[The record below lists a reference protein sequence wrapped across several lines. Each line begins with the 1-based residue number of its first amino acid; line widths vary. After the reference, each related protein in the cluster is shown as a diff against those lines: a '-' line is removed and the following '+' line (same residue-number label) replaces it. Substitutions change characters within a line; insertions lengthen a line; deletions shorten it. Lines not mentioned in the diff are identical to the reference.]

1 MGDLMLALVFGL
13 WALLGGAVIALVVV
27 IFQVLA
33 SVFGAWLYTFPIV
46 ALAVV
51 VTVFFKLRREVK
63 EYRGK

>member
-13 WALLGGAVIALVVV
+13 WALLGGVVIALVVV
-27 IFQVLA
+27 VFQVLA
-33 SVFGAWLYTFPIV
+33 SVFGAWLYAFPIA
-46 ALAVV
+46 ALVVV

>member
-33 SVFGAWLYTFPIV
+33 SVFGAWLYAFPIV
-46 ALAVV
+46 ALVV
-51 VTVFFKLRREVK
+51 VVIVFFKLRREVK
-63 EYRGK
+63 EYQGK

>member
-13 WALLGGAVIALVVV
+13 WALLGGAVIALVVI

-33 SVFGAWLYTFPIV
+33 SVFGAWIYAFPIFS
-46 ALAVV
+46 LIVV
-51 VTVFFKLRREVK
+51 VVMFFKLRREVK

>member
-33 SVFGAWLYTFPIV
+33 SVFGAWLYAFPIV
-46 ALAVV
+46 ALVVV

>member
-33 SVFGAWLYTFPIV
+33 SVFGAWLYAFPIV
-46 ALAVV
+46 ALVVV
-51 VTVFFKLRREVK
+51 VTVFFKLRSEVK